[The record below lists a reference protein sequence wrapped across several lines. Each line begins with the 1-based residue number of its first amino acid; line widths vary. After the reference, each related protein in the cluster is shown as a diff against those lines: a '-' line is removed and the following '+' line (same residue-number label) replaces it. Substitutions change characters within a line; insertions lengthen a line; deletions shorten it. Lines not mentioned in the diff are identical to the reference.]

1 MPLRRAGSEQ
11 NCSPSLDNAAV
22 CRTGDGV
29 VTSAIGEGAGIVAF
43 AKICV
48 AAAVVAADLS
58 EQFCSDVA
66 GSARLD
72 CPVSI
77 FVSAPTGMTAQRV
90 RAGMV
95 RQTAVT
101 RT

>member
-1 MPLRRAGSEQ
+1 LLIVRCCPVLVGFEGGINDQPLHLFIDG
-11 NCSPSLDNAAV
+11 
-22 CRTGDGV
+22 GDV
-29 VTSAIGEGAGIVAF
+29 IAF
-43 AKICV
+43 AKMSV
-48 AAAVVAADLS
+48 AAAVVVADLS
-58 EQFCSDVA
+58 EQFCSDAA